1 MTSFSCL
8 LATDCLEML
17 AILKEIV
24 EKQSVLSFSIS
35 MDYSNFHSTLAMQH
49 SDETIVFTMVQ
60 PAEDNSKTRK

>member
-24 EKQSVLSFSIS
+24 EKHSVLSFSTHF
-35 MDYSNFHSTLAMQH
+35 YGPFKFPLHFGNATQ
-49 SDETIVFTMVQ
+49 
-60 PAEDNSKTRK
+60 R

>member
-24 EKQSVLSFSIS
+24 EKQSVSSFSIS
-35 MDYSNFHSTLAMQH
+35 MDHSNFHSTLAMQH

-60 PAEDNSKTRK
+60 PVEDNSKTRK